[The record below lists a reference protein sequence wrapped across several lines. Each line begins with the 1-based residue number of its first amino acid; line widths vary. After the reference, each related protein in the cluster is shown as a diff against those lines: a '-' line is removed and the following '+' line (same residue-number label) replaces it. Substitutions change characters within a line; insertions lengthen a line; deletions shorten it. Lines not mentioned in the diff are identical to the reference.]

1 MILSSKFLE
10 FTNQKQL
17 ETIIANPETAKQK
30 LLQTVAL
37 IALAN
42 GFFNIK
48 KARLKQ
54 ATVNLGAGTIL
65 WVNQEAFLHKALSEN
80 VSSLSAE
87 NERLSGLVSE
97 FEKIG
102 MDLRSLSESKR
113 EQLKQQMSKF
123 HDLFQSLTETV
134 KEGNRSFEEA
144 HRKLEASVAMST
156 SNLMQSQETLNL
168 IFRQVI
174 KRCESIETQD
184 DLSEIRRQITTLNKL
199 AELAIRQQPFKES
212 LI

>member
-10 FTNQKQL
+10 FTNQKSL

-65 WVNQEAFLHKALSEN
+65 WMNQEALELTQKNKKAFYWSRSRKKIWEKGEESGHVQN
-80 VSSLSAE
+80 RFTNAM
-87 NERLSGLVSE
+87 NEIQKCIQTCS
-97 FEKIG
+97 KI
-102 MDLRSLSESKR
+102 DVWRSR
-113 EQLKQQMSKF
+113 
-123 HDLFQSLTETV
+123 
-134 KEGNRSFEEA
+134 
-144 HRKLEASVAMST
+144 
-156 SNLMQSQETLNL
+156 
-168 IFRQVI
+168 I
-174 KRCESIETQD
+174 
-184 DLSEIRRQITTLNKL
+184 
-199 AELAIRQQPFKES
+199 
-212 LI
+212 